1 MISFFMTNN
10 FISLS
15 DITKQYSDGMGI
27 RKVLNGL
34 SLNVANGDF
43 IAITGE
49 SGSGKTTLLSVI
61 GTLIKPDEGTYLL
74 DGKAIDYSM
83 DALAEIR
90 NKQIGM
96 VFQDYRLLPQ
106 LSAIQNICLP
116 LLATHSSVPR
126 DAVERA
132 MQLMEMMGISTLA
145 DRGVDCLSGGEKSR
159 VAICRALINSP
170 MLLLADEPTGQLDD
184 VNAKQ
189 VADLFRMLNT
199 ELHTSIIMVTHSA
212 EMASVA
218 NRQYRLANGKLKTI
232 EN

>member
-1 MISFFMTNN
+1 MTNN

>member
-1 MISFFMTNN
+1 
-10 FISLS
+10 
-15 DITKQYSDGMGI
+15 MGI

-218 NRQYRLANGKLKTI
+218 NRQYRLVNGKLKTI

>member
-1 MISFFMTNN
+1 MTNN

-15 DITKQYSDGMGI
+15 NITKQYSDGMGI

-218 NRQYRLANGKLKTI
+218 KRQYRLANGKLKTI

>member
-1 MISFFMTNN
+1 MTNN

-15 DITKQYSDGMGI
+15 NITKQYSDGMGI

-218 NRQYRLANGKLKTI
+218 NRQYRLVNGKLKTI

>member
-1 MISFFMTNN
+1 MTNN

-218 NRQYRLANGKLKTI
+218 NRQYRLANGKLEVPLPI
-232 EN
+232 NN